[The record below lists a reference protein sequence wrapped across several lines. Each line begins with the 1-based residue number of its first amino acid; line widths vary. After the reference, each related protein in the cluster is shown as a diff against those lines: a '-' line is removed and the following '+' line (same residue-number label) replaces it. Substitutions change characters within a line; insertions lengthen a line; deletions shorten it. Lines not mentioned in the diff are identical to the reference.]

1 MWAAGDLWI
10 PPEKR
15 EFYADD
21 WECCYPRKRFRHAR
35 RYYRR
40 LRRTAEAER
49 MPEPPD
55 WFDMWHT
62 HPDWRGDGNRG
73 ARHRRL
79 HLAAG
84 FTIFERYLAQ
94 AAELG
99 EPMQVFMTIDALNS
113 SGDAVWAHT
122 PNPNRDN
129 FPYRFP
135 QVRWDVTPPVILR
148 EFLRDRDWQLGR
160 SEGSPGLY
168 WVRQRQADG

>member
-1 MWAAGDLWI
+1 MWVAGDLWI

-15 EFYADD
+15 ELYADD
-21 WECCYPRKRFRHAR
+21 REFSYPRKRFRHAR

-40 LRRTAEAER
+40 LWRRAEAER
-49 MPEPPD
+49 IPD
-55 WFDMWHT
+55 PGGWFDMWHT

-73 ARHRRL
+73 AHHRRL

-94 AAELG
+94 GAELG
-99 EPMQVFMTIDALNS
+99 VPMQVFMTIDALNS
-113 SGDAVWAHT
+113 SQDAVWVHT

-129 FPYRFP
+129 FPYRF
-135 QVRWDVTPPVILR
+135 QGVHWDVTPPVILR
-148 EFLRDRDWQLGR
+148 EFLRGRDWQLGR
-160 SEGSPGLY
+160 SEGSPGFY